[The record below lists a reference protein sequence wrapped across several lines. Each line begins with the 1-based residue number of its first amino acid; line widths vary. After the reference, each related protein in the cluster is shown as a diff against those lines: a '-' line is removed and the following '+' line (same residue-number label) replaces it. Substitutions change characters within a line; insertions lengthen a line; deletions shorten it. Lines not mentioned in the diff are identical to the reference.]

1 MPELGDIRTAHM
13 IGIGGVSM
21 SALAH
26 ALHDRGITVRGSD
39 IRTSDRIEKL
49 RDLGITVS
57 IGHDAKNVGD
67 ADVVIYTTAIPED
80 NPELRAARTAQ
91 IPTWH
96 RSQLLAAFAHNKRA
110 LAVTG
115 THGKTTTTAML
126 GYILTRAGMDPT
138 IFIGGISR
146 DFESNYRLGNSDIV
160 VFEADESDASFHH
173 YDSTWQIVTNIEAD
187 HLDQHNDF
195 ATVQQVFSD
204 FIALGDPDGYLVYG
218 ADSPP
223 LAAMAE
229 NAPGTP
235 ISFGLQ
241 SPADL
246 EAQNVSVEGC
256 RTDYDLIARGER
268 VGRYSVQI
276 PGSHYVEDAL
286 AAIGMAGCLGVAPHA
301 AAGFLQH
308 YQGTNRRFE
317 LRYRDDDIVVYDDY
331 AHHPTEVR
339 VVLAAA
345 RKAFKDSH
353 ITAVFQPHLYSRTQF
368 LMDEFA
374 RAFADADAV
383 VINSIYGARE
393 QPMPGV
399 SASDLAE
406 RIRSYEPKKPVLH
419 IEHHDELVQ
428 HLFDSVDDTDV
439 ILTVGAG
446 DITEVG
452 QQLARR
458 LKQRR

>member
-26 ALHDRGITVRGSD
+26 ALHDRGITVKGSD
-39 IRTSDRIEKL
+39 IRTSDRIQKL
-49 RDLGITVS
+49 QDLGITIS
-57 IGHDAKNVGD
+57 IGHDAESVGN

-80 NPELRAARTAQ
+80 NPELLAARTAGL
-91 IPTWH
+91 PTWH
-96 RSQLLAAFAHNKRA
+96 RSQLLAAFVQNKRA

-126 GYILTRAGMDPT
+126 GYILTQAGMDPT

-146 DFESNYRLGNSDIV
+146 DFDSNYRLGNSDIV
-160 VFEADESDASFHH
+160 VFEADESDASFHRYH
-173 YDSTWQIVTNIEAD
+173 NTWQIVTNIEAD

-195 ATVQQVFSD
+195 ETVQQVFSD
-204 FIALGDPDGYLVYG
+204 FIAMGDPDGYLVYG

-223 LAAMAE
+223 LASMARH
-229 NAPGTP
+229 APGTP

-241 SPADL
+241 SPADFQ
-246 EAQNVSVEGC
+246 ARDIAIADC
-256 RTDYDLIARGER
+256 RTDYDLIVHGE
-268 VGRYSVQI
+268 GIDRYSVKI
-276 PGSHYVEDAL
+276 PGSHYVQDAL
-286 AAIGMAGCLGVAPHA
+286 AAIGMAGCLDVAPDA
-301 AAGFLQH
+301 AAGFLQQ

-317 LRYRDDDIVVYDDY
+317 LRYRDDDIAVYDDY

-339 VVLAAA
+339 VVLSAA
-345 RKAFKDSH
+345 REAFKDRH
-353 ITAVFQPHLYSRTQF
+353 ITAVFQPHLYSRTRF

-374 RAFADADAV
+374 RAFADADSV

-393 QPMPGV
+393 EPMPGV
-399 SASDLAE
+399 SASDLAD
-406 RIRSYEPKKPVLH
+406 RIRGYEPAKPVLH
-419 IEHHDELVQ
+419 IEHHDELLQ
-428 HLFDSVDDTDV
+428 HLLDTVDDTDV

-452 QQLARR
+452 QELARL